1 MARTDKGMGI
11 ESVCV
16 WRSGP
21 IVSSS
26 QRWGKKR
33 KNREGEPSSPAFLWV
48 PWLSLTTNVNPY
60 PCATVVN
67 LHEELV
73 VYFSST
79 PQ

>member
-26 QRWGKKR
+26 QRWEK
-33 KNREGEPSSPAFLWV
+33 GEKIERG
-48 PWLSLTTNVNPY
+48 SL
-60 PCATVVN
+60 
-67 LHEELV
+67 HHQH
-73 VYFSST
+73 FSGCLGYH
-79 PQ
+79 